1 MEKDRKETEHSES
14 TYYIWIQGLW
24 YWILRKVILIWL
36 IGFDFYK
43 TGNDVYYFPKEKAKE
58 SLHYLWNNS
67 SYSTDGKVLEK
78 AYKGHGGDYVVEIIN
93 DLIKKSYKDITWV
106 Q

>member
-1 MEKDRKETEHSES
+1 MAFDYFLHSNKF
-14 TYYIWIQGLW
+14 YKIA
-24 YWILRKVILIWL
+24 L